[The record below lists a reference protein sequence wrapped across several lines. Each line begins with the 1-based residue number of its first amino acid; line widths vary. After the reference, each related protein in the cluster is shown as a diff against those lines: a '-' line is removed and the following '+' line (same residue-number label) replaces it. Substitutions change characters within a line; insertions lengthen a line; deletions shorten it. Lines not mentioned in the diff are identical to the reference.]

1 MALAERRFPVRRTS
15 KGGPHE
21 NTLLAILACGF
32 LLFNILVGVMVHRAL
47 PNDSRVQTEEV
58 ILSHGD

>member
-1 MALAERRFPVRRTS
+1 MSLAERRFP
-15 KGGPHE
+15 KGGPSE
-21 NTLLAILACGF
+21 NRQLAILACGL

-47 PNDSRVQTEEV
+47 PNDSRVQTAEV